1 MRKKGD
7 LAAAGGKEARVLKEY
22 QAVILLLYPRLRRVA
37 EDIAQVVEAQAVSS
51 FAGRESAE
59 QCVERLLGY
68 TQTRNVFLRLAE
80 RVEEVCSVLSREEK
94 YLLEYKYFRRR
105 KVLEEQYGD
114 LCLHCSPRTYY
125 RKQGRLS
132 ARVNALFVRAGM
144 TQAWFDRELAPLPY
158 IASAVR
164 SLRSRPGALVDKRA
178 RRELNIAE
186 PSGTAA
192 ARGARTGA

>member
-1 MRKKGD
+1 MRKKGY

>member
-1 MRKKGD
+1 M
-7 LAAAGGKEARVLKEY
+7 KEY

-59 QCVERLLGY
+59 QCIERLLGY
-68 TQTRNVFLRLAE
+68 TRARNIFLRLAE
-80 RVEEVCSVLSREEK
+80 RVEEVCSALSREEK

-186 PSGTAA
+186 PSGTAE

>member
-59 QCVERLLGY
+59 QCIERLLGY
-68 TQTRNVFLRLAE
+68 TRARNIFLRLAE

>member
-7 LAAAGGKEARVLKEY
+7 LAAAGEKEAKVLKEY

-59 QCVERLLGY
+59 QCIERLLGY
-68 TQTRNVFLRLAE
+68 TRARNIFLRLAE
-80 RVEEVCSVLSREEK
+80 RVEEVCSALSREEK

>member
-7 LAAAGGKEARVLKEY
+7 LAAAGEKEAKVLKEY

-51 FAGRESAE
+51 FAGRVTAE
-59 QCVERLLGY
+59 QCIERLLGY
-68 TQTRNVFLRLAE
+68 TRARNIFLRLAE
-80 RVEEVCSVLSREEK
+80 RVAEVCSALSREEK

>member
-1 MRKKGD
+1 MRKKGY

-132 ARVNALFVRAGM
+132 DRVNALFVRAGM

>member
-59 QCVERLLGY
+59 QCIERLLGY
-68 TQTRNVFLRLAE
+68 TRARNIFLRLAE
-80 RVEEVCSVLSREEK
+80 RVEEVCSALSREEK

>member
-1 MRKKGD
+1 M
-7 LAAAGGKEARVLKEY
+7 KEY

-68 TQTRNVFLRLAE
+68 TQTRNVSLRLAE